1 MIDARE
7 LRIGNL
13 VSIDGCPDRMFFV
26 RGIDDKKISLIF
38 VDGSLTTK
46 VRPEQVQGIPI
57 TGELLEK
64 LGFSYL
70 YSLWRKTDRGRSMVV
85 GIERTFVSIEAFE
98 DRLNDSRCTSHG
110 IKYLH
115 QLQNLFFSIAKHEL
129 EINL

>member
-1 MIDARE
+1 MNVTE
-7 LRIGNL
+7 LRLGNL
-13 VSIDGCPDRMFFV
+13 VCIEDCPQRICV
-26 RGIDDKKISLIF
+26 VSGIADKKISLIF
-38 VDGSLTTK
+38 AGANVKTN

-70 YSLWRKTDRGRSMVV
+70 YSLWRKTERGRSMVV

-98 DRLNDSRCTSHG
+98 DRLNDSRCTCHG

-129 EINL
+129 EMNI